1 MQNEE
6 FSNETNGEK
15 FVDTSSASE
24 KAFDRKTVE
33 SAKPSKKIDSDK
45 VAVVDAGKL
54 KQKLDNTQYVR
65 ISRGED
71 YSVLIPVEEYLDKEA
86 VKLGFESYEAMRAK
100 GLSIDTPPLVDRHSY
115 PINLPEAEFSPFL
128 TVNSNAFE
136 KTPGNAKD
144 QINAI
149 GKLHNSENGIKDTNF
164 DTVSRGKQIQQP
176 THIHLP
182 DANPEIETE
191 EIVVPKADDSF
202 TVTPA
207 VQFQNSDAKSSTTF
221 DDEKKASLKHSSRQA
236 DVTGKEPDIYVYY
249 DSKSKEKTG
258 PKEKFTGTHEKQA
271 IRQHGTDVGGGAVF
285 TAHYAKN
292 GTLKTDISLNTGKN
306 RTETKGFVDKSLTF
320 VDETQRFVNR
330 MPKGE
335 EGSFE
340 EVMDSGASSTLEHLA
355 GKALENRGRYK
366 KIRKDVHKE
375 VRELEKEL
383 REEKKHRNQK
393 DISVQEAS
401 QVQLQLIETKD
412 RDTEE
417 TQSNYFNDSQVY
429 FTEAANQFINPDE
442 NRFIEV
448 SNNADEQ
455 GFLHNSPKEDSLH
468 TTSVSAATQ
477 ETSIQLRE
485 DTTALSVNGQF
496 DAGSGDISG
505 NSKNRSIE
513 SYFADEAP
521 NGSSGANDMVSGRFM
536 TKEERLEQAKSKEK
550 AAKKSENKEIRKAA
564 TMAAVAKMFEA
575 RKNMAKEVGDM
586 SGQGSG
592 DLLKDGSGGLFK
604 TLTDTVKQIASLSI
618 KGIASMLLQV
628 GGMLISALAGP
639 LMLILAVMII
649 INVLTAAVGGL
660 LDWHSDSGDKTVE
673 EEVEREE
680 EGEDYVTY
688 LDSEELWNI
697 MDELY
702 ENYPLMSFEQE
713 TAVWYALDKVGCE
726 YEQEHHTELVDEVYD
741 ASSLVY
747 RAYWYVGVDISYE
760 DNYSAAG
767 MCEALIFNGREVMNG
782 VMKPG
787 DLLFYGGSDNGRY
800 AGIYHVAMYVGNID
814 GVDKMVEARNP
825 DSGVVYCNVRD
836 ENLVVIA
843 RPCDELDPP
852 EPEDA
857 ME

>member
-1 MQNEE
+1 MNTEIK
-6 FSNETNGEK
+6 TGEI
-15 FVDTSSASE
+15 VD
-24 KAFDRKTVE
+24 
-33 SAKPSKKIDSDK
+33 SKK
-45 VAVVDAGKL
+45 
-54 KQKLDNTQYVR
+54 
-65 ISRGED
+65 ED
-71 YSVLIPVEEYLDKEA
+71 
-86 VKLGFESYEAMRAK
+86 
-100 GLSIDTPPLVDRHSY
+100 
-115 PINLPEAEFSPFL
+115 PF
-128 TVNSNAFE
+128 T
-136 KTPGNAKD
+136 
-144 QINAI
+144 IM
-149 GKLHNSENGIKDTNF
+149 
-164 DTVSRGKQIQQP
+164 P
-176 THIHLP
+176 T
-182 DANPEIETE
+182 A
-191 EIVVPKADDSF
+191 
-202 TVTPA
+202 
-207 VQFQNSDAKSSTTF
+207 QFQNPDIISDIVF
-221 DDEKKASLKHSSRQA
+221 DEEKQDATKQTSRHV
-236 DVTGKEPDIYVYY
+236 DVRGKEPDIYVYY
-249 DSKSKEKTG
+249 DSKSKEKSG
-258 PKEKFTGTHEKQA
+258 FNEQSTGTHEKQA

-285 TAHYAKN
+285 TAHYSKN

-320 VDETQRFVNR
+320 VDETQRFVSR

-340 EVMDSGASSTLEHLA
+340 EIIDSGASSTLEHLA

-366 KIRKDVHKE
+366 KIRKDVQKE
-375 VRELEKEL
+375 IRVLEKEL
-383 REEKKHRNQK
+383 REEKKQRIQK
-393 DISVQEAS
+393 DIPVPETS

-412 RDTEE
+412 TAIEE
-417 TQSNYFNDSQVY
+417 KQSNYFNESQVY
-429 FTEAANQFINPDE
+429 FTDDINRFTNPDE

-448 SNNADEQ
+448 PNNVDEQ
-455 GFLHNSPKEDSLH
+455 GFVYNSSKEDSLH
-468 TTSVSAATQ
+468 VASASVATQ

-485 DTTALSVNGQF
+485 DTTALSVSGQF
-496 DAGSGDISG
+496 DTGNGDISG
-505 NSKNRSIE
+505 NSKIRSVE
-513 SYFADEAP
+513 SYFTDEAP
-521 NGSSGANDMVSGRFM
+521 GGSSGAGDGVSGRFM

-564 TMAAVAKMFEA
+564 TMAAVAKMFET

-604 TLTDTVKQIASLSI
+604 TLTDTVKQV
-618 KGIASMLLQV
+618 ASMLLQV

-673 EEVEREE
+673 EEVEDEE

-688 LDSEELWNI
+688 LDSEELWSI

-702 ENYPLMSFEQE
+702 ANYPLMSFEQE

-726 YEQEHHTELVDEVYD
+726 YEQEHHTELVDLVFD

-747 RAYWYVGVDISYE
+747 RSYWYVGVDISYE

-825 DSGVVYCNVRD
+825 ESGVVYCNVRD